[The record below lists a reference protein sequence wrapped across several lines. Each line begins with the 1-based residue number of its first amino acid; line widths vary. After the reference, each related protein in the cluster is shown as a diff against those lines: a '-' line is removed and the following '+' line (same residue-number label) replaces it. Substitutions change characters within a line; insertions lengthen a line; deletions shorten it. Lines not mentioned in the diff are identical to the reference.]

1 MWNKSRLK
9 EGYYEWIIII
19 KVYALNS
26 HYLQIMQIYFPLSAG
41 SIQDQGIGNL
51 PRKLHKLEYKNVQG
65 LTDCYIGSIYTLVEN
80 FASS

>member
-1 MWNKSRLK
+1 
-9 EGYYEWIIII
+9 
-19 KVYALNS
+19 
-26 HYLQIMQIYFPLSAG
+26 MQIYFPLSAG